1 MTKFKALIRETLCE
15 GIVIVEFPDGNW
27 NTCHVDSVKGWLA
40 GKGITPEATGKYGEE
55 DAE

>member
-40 GKGITPEATGKYGEE
+40 GKDITPEETGKYGE
-55 DAE
+55 DDV